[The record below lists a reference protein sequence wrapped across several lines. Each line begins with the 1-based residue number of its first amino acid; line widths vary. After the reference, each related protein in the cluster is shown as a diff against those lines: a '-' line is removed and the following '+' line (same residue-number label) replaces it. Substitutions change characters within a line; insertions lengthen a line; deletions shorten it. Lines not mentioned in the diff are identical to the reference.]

1 MIKCRNFLCY
11 HHDRGEKNGRNA
23 LIGLFMCSK
32 RKAFE
37 RIMRAAHG
45 NGGWEGFFAARGYK
59 LTEEMQEDRKK

>member
-11 HHDRGEKNGRNA
+11 HHDRGEKNGCNA

-37 RIMRAAHG
+37 RIVREGHG
-45 NGGWEGFFAARGYK
+45 SSSYEAIFAARGYK
-59 LTEEMQEDRKK
+59 LTEEMEKARKR